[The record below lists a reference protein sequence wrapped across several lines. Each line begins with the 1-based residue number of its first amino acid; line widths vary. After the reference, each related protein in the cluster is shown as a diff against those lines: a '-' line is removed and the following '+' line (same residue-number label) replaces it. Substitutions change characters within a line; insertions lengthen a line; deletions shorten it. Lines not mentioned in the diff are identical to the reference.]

1 MASGSPA
8 TFALLGLLATRSW
21 TGYEL
26 TQQVGRS
33 TRYTWPTSE
42 SHLYREQKRL
52 AELGWVDVEE
62 EQVGERTRKRY
73 AITDEGR
80 EALREWLT
88 TRPEEPQ
95 LHIEGILRAFYAD
108 RGQVEDL
115 TASLEATA
123 DMARTMHGE
132 LAGFVAEY
140 LEDGGPL
147 DMLERGVGG
156 PGDRREFHGR
166 PMYPERLHVV
176 ALAVEAL
183 TRLYATIED
192 FCTAAATE
200 VTDWPSPTDP
210 ALTPATRARLQHIVD
225 RWED

>member
-26 TQQVGRS
+26 TQQVSRS
-33 TRYTWPTSE
+33 TRYAWPTSE

-52 AELGWVDVEE
+52 VDLGWAAVEQ
-62 EQVGERTRKRY
+62 EQVGKRTRKRY

-80 EALREWLT
+80 QALRDWLAT
-88 TRPEEPQ
+88 SPQEPEF
-95 LHIEGILRAFYAD
+95 HVEGILRAFYAD
-108 RGQVEDL
+108 RGDVDDL
-115 TASLEATA
+115 VQSLRATA
-123 DMARTMHGE
+123 EMARTMHGE
-132 LAGFVAEY
+132 LAGFAAEY
-140 LEDGGPL
+140 LQDGGPL

-166 PMYPERLHVV
+166 TMYPERLHVV

-183 TRLYATIED
+183 TQLYATIED
-192 FCTAAATE
+192 FCATAVTE
-200 VTDWPSPTDP
+200 VAEWPSPTDP
-210 ALTPATRARLQHIVD
+210 ALTAATRARLQHVVD
-225 RWED
+225 RWQD